1 MTIKQAVVFALIAC
15 SLPQFSH
22 AQGGSLEGAWRV
34 SEVVVTGANASTNR
48 SPQPGLFLFTG
59 RHYSIVTVNGTAP
72 RKETAAAANPAQL
85 TDAEKLARYEAW
97 RPFTAN
103 SGTYE
108 VSATTL
114 TTRPLVAKNPNAMG
128 TSTTWERKIE
138 GNTLTLVLRSGANQP
153 ASEQRITLTR
163 IE

>member
-1 MTIKQAVVFALIAC
+1 MTIKQAAVLALIAC
-15 SLPQFSH
+15 SIPQLGH
-22 AQGGSLEGAWRV
+22 AQGGSLEGAWSV
-34 SEVVVTGANASTNR
+34 SEFVVTGANATTNR

-59 RHYSIVTVNGTAP
+59 RHYSIVTVNSTAP
-72 RKETAAAANPAQL
+72 RQEVAAAANPAQL

-108 VSATTL
+108 VSGTAL

-128 TSTTWERKIE
+128 TSTTWELKIE
-138 GNTLTLVLRSGANQP
+138 GNTLTLVQRSGANQP